1 MINHRARLTPVWR
14 RRMRS
19 FQLPLSVVHSAKDV
33 TVELLIQ
40 GGKVEDWSNLLPDA
54 FEESI
59 LGKLEIPPQTKNR

>member
-1 MINHRARLTPVWR
+1 
-14 RRMRS
+14 MRS